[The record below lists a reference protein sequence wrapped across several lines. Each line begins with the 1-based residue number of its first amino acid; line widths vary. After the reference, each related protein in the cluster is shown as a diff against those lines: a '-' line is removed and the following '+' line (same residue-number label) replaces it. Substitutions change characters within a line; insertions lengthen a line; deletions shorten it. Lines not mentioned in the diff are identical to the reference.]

1 MQSSTLQ
8 KRAGI
13 ILTGAFCLLHLVVF
27 SQDLFPLTLKEK
39 IKGSRSIVLAR
50 FDDHQSY
57 LTIGDNIYTLH
68 KVTVI
73 AHLRKKKPPTD
84 FYILAPGG
92 WMEDRATVV
101 YPSIHLADNAEA
113 VLFIEDED
121 YVFDNKAVR
130 AQQPKMPQ
138 YRLYGYPQG
147 AMLNVNNW
155 YDDVGGR
162 KTEAELLSTI
172 ASLAGDQWDWVAA
185 KEDVAA
191 TRKPAPQPPPSP
203 SPGGISSFAPNPTR
217 AGTINPSDYLTITGS
232 GFGSAPGTVAFANAD
247 DGGASRITP
256 PATSD
261 YVSWADNQIVVKVP
275 TRAGTGSFV
284 VNSTFTSPSALT
296 VSYAL
301 IDIYSSF
308 LNFPV
313 TTRQL
318 PHLVNKNGLGGYTFL
333 YNSTSG
339 FSSNTAAVTAYERA
353 LTTWRGATGVNFR
366 TGGTTTAINTNDGV
380 NTVLFGTLPAGTLAQ
395 TLTNYSGTGST
406 GSCERQNTVWYI
418 NDIDMV
424 FSTVPTS
431 NTTWQ
436 FGPSL
441 PGLYQYDFES
451 VALHE
456 LGHAHNLGHV
466 IAPGQV
472 MHYAISNG
480 QTARTLSANDIAAGK
495 EMMAWS
501 SSLCLIPSGVFG
513 PMTPTTA
520 TLTQAVTFG
529 NRELNA
535 NATTTV
541 KAWIDKN
548 LMRVNFSAENAAHGM
563 LYLYNAEGRL
573 LLQQQLP
580 TQQNLIPLPPA
591 ARGVLIYRLRTT
603 ERWQTGKLFAQ

>member
-13 ILTGAFCLLHLVVF
+13 ILTGAFCLLHFVVF
-27 SQDLFPLTLKEK
+27 SQDLSPLTLKEK

-50 FDDHQSY
+50 FVDYQSY
-57 LTIGDNIYTLH
+57 LAIGDNIYTLH

-73 AHLRKKKPPTD
+73 AHLRKKKPPNE
-84 FYILAPGG
+84 FYIIAPGG
-92 WMEDRATVV
+92 WMENRATVV
-101 YPSIHLADNAEA
+101 YPSIHLADGAEA

-121 YVFDNKAVR
+121 FVFDNKAVR

-138 YRLYGYPQG
+138 YKLYGYPQG

-162 KTEAELLSTI
+162 KPETQLLSDI
-172 ASLAGDQWDWVAA
+172 ASLAGDQWVTAKGDVFAA
-185 KEDVAA
+185 
-191 TRKPAPQPPPSP
+191 RKPAPQPPPSP

-217 AGTINPSDYLTITGS
+217 SGTINPSDYLTITGS

-339 FSSNTAAVTAYERA
+339 FSGNAAAVAAYERA

-366 TGGTTTAINTNDGV
+366 TGGTTTATNTNDGI

-441 PGLYQYDFES
+441 PGFYQYDFES

-501 SSLCLIPSGVFG
+501 SSLCLIPAGVFG

-520 TLTQAVTFG
+520 TLTQAVTLG
-529 NRELNA
+529 KREQNA
-535 NATTTV
+535 AATTTV
-541 KAWIDKN
+541 KAWIDKS
-548 LMRVNFSAENAAHGM
+548 LLRVNFSTESAAQHM

-573 LLQQQLP
+573 LLQQKLP
-580 TQQNLIPLPPA
+580 TQQNLISLPPA
-591 ARGVLIYRLRTT
+591 ARGALLYRIRTN
-603 ERWQTGKLFAQ
+603 ENWQTGKLFAQ